1 MRGAT
6 VSTISSQ
13 LPFLLFLFH
22 SKLFVGGLSYETTK
36 GNLMFFSLNFSL
48 KYENTQVVDVLWKS
62 VGTRCVWVVYDLRLT
77 ILF

>member
-13 LPFLLFLFH
+13 LPLLLFLFH

-36 GNLMFFSLNFSL
+36 GNFLFFGWKFSFKIRKL
-48 KYENTQVVDVLWKS
+48 
-62 VGTRCVWVVYDLRLT
+62 
-77 ILF
+77 

>member
-6 VSTISSQ
+6 VSTIFSQ

-36 GNLMFFSLNFSL
+36 GNLMFLGEIFSLNMKIRKL
-48 KYENTQVVDVLWKS
+48 
-62 VGTRCVWVVYDLRLT
+62 
-77 ILF
+77 